1 MSRLPNHLPVHRHG
15 LQRRYSYLTTRTI
28 VAARFDIFFL
38 TLQKLFRWLLGT
50 FVFIL
55 IFYTISSVYLSLF
68 PIFFSP
74 IFSFPHFFP
83 THNAHKHKKTH
94 TWYPVGC
101 IVFWLGRTCGVKV
114 VWDDWVDLGAVVQ
127 NAAPPSE
134 KPPPPPSD
142 EDVILRHSTTSTCT
156 STSTNTAAAS
166 IQQVT
171 IRLRPS
177 SDRICTFYF
186 FDHLILYWDII
197 TSISQK
203 ERTSYLGL

>member
-1 MSRLPNHLPVHRHG
+1 M
-15 LQRRYSYLTTRTI
+15 
-28 VAARFDIFFL
+28 
-38 TLQKLFRWLLGT
+38 
-50 FVFIL
+50 
-55 IFYTISSVYLSLF
+55 
-68 PIFFSP
+68 
-74 IFSFPHFFP
+74 
-83 THNAHKHKKTH
+83 
-94 TWYPVGC
+94 
-101 IVFWLGRTCGVKV
+101 KV

-186 FDHLILYWDII
+186 FDNLILYWDII